1 MEKIK
6 KTLFN
11 DGFLSV
17 EFNKN
22 GKKNQL
28 YSDIPFGI
36 ETVTENRFNAGMAS
50 GDRIE
55 KAVHIPHH
63 GSLPHN
69 STVIIDGEKYAIW
82 KQQAILKTNPPIT
95 VLLLKNFK

>member
-6 KTLFN
+6 KVLFN

-17 EFNKN
+17 ECSQN
-22 GKKNQL
+22 GKRKKL
-28 YSDIPFGI
+28 FSDIPFGV

-55 KAVHIPHH
+55 KAIHIPRHKT
-63 GSLPHN
+63 LPHN
-69 STVIIDGEKYAIW
+69 SVITIDNEKFAIW
-82 KQQAILKTNPPIT
+82 KQQEILTTNPPIT
-95 VLLLKNFK
+95 VLLLKDFQ